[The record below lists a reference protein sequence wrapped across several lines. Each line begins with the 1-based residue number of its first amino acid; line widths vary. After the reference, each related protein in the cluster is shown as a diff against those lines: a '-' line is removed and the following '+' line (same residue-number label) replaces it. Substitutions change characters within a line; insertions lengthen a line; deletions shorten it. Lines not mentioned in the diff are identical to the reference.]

1 MIQAFCFLIGVQLAG
16 SFLAD
21 TLSMPI
27 PGPVIGMLLLLIW
40 LTAGGWAPADL
51 GLLADGFVRYLPLLF
66 VPASVGLVQYLDLL
80 SAFGVVLFAV
90 IVGSTLM
97 GLIVAA
103 FVFSLVA
110 AKLSPPTHD
119 EQRQGERFGLTFCL
133 SRRTA
138 SFMVVCHDGGLSCC
152 SAVTEHA

>member
-40 LTAGGWAPADL
+40 LTGGGWAPADL

-119 EQRQGERFGLTFCL
+119 EQR
-133 SRRTA
+133 
-138 SFMVVCHDGGLSCC
+138 
-152 SAVTEHA
+152 